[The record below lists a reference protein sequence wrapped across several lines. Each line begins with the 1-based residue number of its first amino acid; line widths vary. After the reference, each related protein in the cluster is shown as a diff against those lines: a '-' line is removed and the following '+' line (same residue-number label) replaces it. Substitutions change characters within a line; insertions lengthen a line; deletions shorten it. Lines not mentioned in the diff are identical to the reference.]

1 MAPVREPLHADLYA
15 DHYSTSDELSV
26 RRERLQLRTPAHPLK
41 HGDRGDIEQ
50 RAAALRFHSNID
62 GVPHPCVSAA
72 LFRKALCV
80 WARMPRIGELC
91 RSASNKG
98 EWALFRDNYSVD
110 RRAPTVP
117 SQPVNVVESLSA
129 KSDERELIASVL
141 RKDRKAVARL
151 VAAHI
156 DAVYTYARHRLAPHA
171 DLVDDVVQEVFLAA
185 LKRLA
190 AFEGQSSL
198 RTWLLAIARHKIEDI
213 YRQRLRAALALD
225 LNSADDEPISNEV
238 PLDEQIDK
246 ARAGAKTRRVLERM
260 PERYALVLLWRYWE
274 QRSAR
279 DVAAAIGTTEKSVER
294 LLARARTK
302 FKELWLKD

>member
-1 MAPVREPLHADLYA
+1 VVLQPARAEGERALAH
-15 DHYSTSDELSV
+15 DHYSV
-26 RRERLQLRTPAHPLK
+26 
-41 HGDRGDIEQ
+41 
-50 RAAALRFHSNID
+50 D
-62 GVPHPCVSAA
+62 GVPS
-72 LFRKALCV
+72 
-80 WARMPRIGELC
+80 
-91 RSASNKG
+91 
-98 EWALFRDNYSVD
+98 
-110 RRAPTVP
+110 TT
-117 SQPVNVVESLSA
+117 SQPVDVVESLAA

-141 RKDRKAVARL
+141 RKDRKAAARL

-156 DAVYTYARHRLAPHA
+156 DAVYAYARHRLAPHA

-185 LKRLA
+185 LKGLA

-213 YRQRLRAALALD
+213 YRQRLRGELD
-225 LNSADDEPISNEV
+225 LDLDSTDDEPTSTEI

-260 PERYALVLLWRYWE
+260 PERYALILLWRYWE

-294 LLARARTK
+294 LLARARAK
-302 FKELWLKD
+302 FKELWLKE

>member
-1 MAPVREPLHADLYA
+1 
-15 DHYSTSDELSV
+15 
-26 RRERLQLRTPAHPLK
+26 
-41 HGDRGDIEQ
+41 
-50 RAAALRFHSNID
+50 
-62 GVPHPCVSAA
+62 
-72 LFRKALCV
+72 
-80 WARMPRIGELC
+80 
-91 RSASNKG
+91 
-98 EWALFRDNYSVD
+98 
-110 RRAPTVP
+110 
-117 SQPVNVVESLSA
+117 
-129 KSDERELIASVL
+129 
-141 RKDRKAVARL
+141 
-151 VAAHI
+151 
-156 DAVYTYARHRLAPHA
+156 
-171 DLVDDVVQEVFLAA
+171 
-185 LKRLA
+185 
-190 AFEGQSSL
+190 L